1 MDKSSARV
9 GVLMGGMSAERGVS
23 MKTGAAVLDALV
35 SRGWDAV
42 AIEVGRDLPA
52 RLVDQGVTVAWIALH
67 GRFGEDGCVQGVC
80 EVMGIPYT
88 GSGVQASAVGMDK
101 LATKRAVSGHGIRM
115 AEHVV
120 VRRGEARP
128 ELPVPSVVKPAVGGS
143 SFGTTVVMDRGAL
156 DAALDDALRYDA
168 AALVEEFVQGEEIT
182 VALLREN
189 SLFGVLS
196 LLTGH
201 RSDRFYHSVAFTRV
215 EMITAPAASVRQ
227 AIEADASVGLLLLQ
241 GLSSR
246 ILQTETMIET
256 LTHRDMSSRLVSFL
270 LVLCRDFGVPGD
282 RGITIDLRLS
292 HQAIAEAIGSTR
304 VTITRLLGDLR
315 NAGLVEIDRKKITV
329 LDPIALAKKF
339 S

>member
-1 MDKSSARV
+1 MHGFSRTASPIKAAAAQAAPDQKVRTLLD
-9 GVLMGGMSAERGVS
+9 VLRNLEGATTEMVERGKTIFFPGDPAERVY
-23 MKTGAAVLDALV
+23 L
-35 SRGWDAV
+35 
-42 AIEVGRDLPA
+42 I
-52 RLVDQGVTVAWIALH
+52 
-67 GRFGEDGCVQGVC
+67 
-80 EVMGIPYT
+80 
-88 GSGVQASAVGMDK
+88 
-101 LATKRAVSGHGIRM
+101 
-115 AEHVV
+115 
-120 VRRGEARP
+120 RRG
-128 ELPVPSVVKPAVGGS
+128 AVRLS
-143 SFGTTVVMDRGAL
+143 RVYES
-156 DAALDDALRYDA
+156 
-168 AALVEEFVQGEEIT
+168 GEEIT

-201 RSDRFYHSVAFTRV
+201 RSDRFYHSIAFTRV
-215 EMITAPAASVRQ
+215 EMLTAPAASVRQ
-227 AIEADASVGLLLLQ
+227 AIEADSGVGLLLLQ

-270 LVLCRDFGVPGD
+270 LVLCRDFGVPD
-282 RGITIDLRLS
+282 DHGITIDLRLS

-315 NAGLVEIDRKKITV
+315 NSGLVEIDRKKITV

>member
-1 MDKSSARV
+1 MAEVIRGFSRTVPPVGRMPETSLTNAPTPSSRTLLEVIRELEGASTELVERNKTIFFP
-9 GVLMGGMSAERGVS
+9 GDPAERVY
-23 MKTGAAVLDALV
+23 L
-35 SRGWDAV
+35 
-42 AIEVGRDLPA
+42 I
-52 RLVDQGVTVAWIALH
+52 
-67 GRFGEDGCVQGVC
+67 
-80 EVMGIPYT
+80 
-88 GSGVQASAVGMDK
+88 
-101 LATKRAVSGHGIRM
+101 
-115 AEHVV
+115 
-120 VRRGEARP
+120 RRG
-128 ELPVPSVVKPAVGGS
+128 AVRLS
-143 SFGTTVVMDRGAL
+143 RVYES
-156 DAALDDALRYDA
+156 
-168 AALVEEFVQGEEIT
+168 GEEST

-215 EMITAPAASVRQ
+215 EMVTAPASSVRQ
-227 AIEADASVGLLLLQ
+227 AIEADTSVGLLLLQ

-270 LVLCRDFGVPGD
+270 LVLCRDFGIPSTQ
-282 RGITIDLRLS
+282 GITIDLRLS

-315 NAGLVEIDRKKITV
+315 NSGLVEIDRKKITV
-329 LDPIALAKKF
+329 LDPIALAKRF